1 MELLE
6 QVRVAFIGIPD
17 AGKST
22 LISSLVKHLHN
33 KVVTPDTLMNEVR
46 YTDGKDIY
54 GNDDTRIAQQL
65 SSEIKTAYCGFTNEM
80 NYGGES
86 RFNPSDIYVIRYEGK
101 IGNAE
106 IVMMGGDEIEYT
118 SAERVLEVAGYSLVF
133 GSGQPVYA
141 YNNGCFYTIEDAYEK
156 GLLSKA
162 DIYKIGAIFNPA
174 FSSTYPSPN

>member
-1 MELLE
+1 MYDLKKNNFLIPIFCICMLLIFSSCLSE
-6 QVRVAFIGIPD
+6 QSINND
-17 AGKST
+17 ARGKTDQST
-22 LISSLVKHLHN
+22 MVDVH
-33 KVVTPDTLMNEVR
+33 V
-46 YTDGKDIY
+46 
-54 GNDDTRIAQQL
+54 NDDTRIAQQL

-106 IVMMGGDEIEYT
+106 IVMIGGDEIEYT

-162 DIYKIGAIFNPA
+162 DIYKIGTIFNPA